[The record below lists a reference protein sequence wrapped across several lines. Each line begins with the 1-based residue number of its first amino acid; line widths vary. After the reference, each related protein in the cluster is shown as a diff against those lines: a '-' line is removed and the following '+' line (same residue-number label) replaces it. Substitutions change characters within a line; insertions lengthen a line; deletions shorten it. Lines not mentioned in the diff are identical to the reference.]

1 MILYYLVC
9 HDILLQ
15 YRGDVFEIF
24 PREMMACRRLAVFS
38 LVERLV
44 LGAFWY
50 GGAFN
55 STHSTSL
62 SINI

>member
-1 MILYYLVC
+1 MIVYYLVC

-15 YRGDVFEIF
+15 YRGDVFEVF
-24 PREMMACRRLAVFS
+24 PHEMMACRSLVVFA

-50 GGAFN
+50 GEVFK
-55 STHSTSL
+55 SSS
-62 SINI
+62 